1 MIAAVCWITVGII
14 VFAVLALNAFF
25 IIRGNTNLVARVD
38 RRTPFTVTEEAA
50 DRVTLAAT
58 FPFENSGCQCATI
71 VDCVARTQLPYE
83 QYDGIE
89 AWGKVERADA
99 PRDDDY
105 FEATL
110 VKSQEAVPVRIVV
123 RLTARHGLDIKTAL
137 GRMVDLPIDIIYTQL
152 GRRPWVL
159 RKVRTILTAE
169 ELAEAVG
176 ITLSDE

>member
-1 MIAAVCWITVGII
+1 MIETVGLAALG
-14 VFAVLALNAFF
+14 VVLLAALALKIFF
-25 IIRGNTNLVARVD
+25 VWGNTNLVARVEK
-38 RRTPFTVTEEAA
+38 RTLFSVTEEAA

-58 FPFENSGCQCATI
+58 FPFENSGAQCATI
-71 VDCVARTQLPYE
+71 VDCVARPQLPYE

-110 VKSQEAVPVRIVV
+110 VKSQEAVPVRIIV

-137 GRMVDLPIDIIYTQL
+137 ARMVDLPIDIIYTQL

-159 RKVRTILTAE
+159 RKVRTVLTAE
-169 ELAEAVG
+169 EIAAAVG
-176 ITLSDE
+176 VELTDD